1 MSKCLT
7 RQEVYDNVSRLDP
20 VYDPTYDDTNG
31 LNRLCTYH
39 DSVMY
44 WYGAPSLGGIT
55 TSNSKKIITEWHY
68 RVEIDLNTLNLLV
81 GQSYCIYFP
90 TFTIKVEG
98 QRNSSNP
105 TINNKYTTYEGGYGS
120 NWATN
125 NIHPGPVVM
134 VEAPDGSNQV
144 SITGSTSAKAGYSS
158 VTLFID
164 IGTTSQ
170 SLEITSDY
178 DASDFPNLH
187 YYITSPSAA
196 TDAYT
201 SATITIAPGQ
211 TLTMYVD
218 NNSTITY
225 PT

>member
-7 RQEVYDNVSRLDP
+7 RYEVYDNVSNLDP
-20 VYDPTYDDTNG
+20 IYEPTYDDTNG

-55 TSNSKKIITEWHY
+55 TSNSKRIITEWHY

-81 GQSYCIYFP
+81 GQSYYIYFP

-105 TINNKYTTYEGGYGS
+105 TTNNKYTTYEGGYDS

-144 SITGSTSAKAGYSS
+144 SVTGSTSAKAGYSS
-158 VTLFID
+158 VTLYID

-170 SLEITSDY
+170 TLSITSDY
-178 DASDFPNLH
+178 DASDFPYLH

-201 SATITIAPGQ
+201 SATITIASGQ
-211 TLTMYVD
+211 ILTMYVD

>member
-7 RQEVYDNVSRLDP
+7 RQEVYDNVSKLDP
-20 VYDPTYDDTNG
+20 VYDPTYDDANG
-31 LNRLCTYH
+31 LNRLCTYY
-39 DSVMY
+39 DSVIY
-44 WYGAPSLGGIT
+44 WYGAPNLGGIT
-55 TSNSKKIITEWHY
+55 TSNSKRIIAEWYY

-105 TINNKYTTYEGGYGS
+105 TANNKYTTYEGGYDS

-170 SLEITSDY
+170 TLSITSDY
-178 DASDFPNLH
+178 DASDFPYLH